1 METLTIPSPLL
12 FVLSGPVIFSQCS
25 SYRSVVGRL
34 GAQVFLAADRLF
46 YMRAHS
52 TDEDQSMVRTTQL
65 ILSTCLTVDG

>member
-1 METLTIPSPLL
+1 METLTILSPIV

-25 SYRSVVGRL
+25 SYWSVVRRL

-52 TDEDQSMVRTTQL
+52 TDEDQSMVRNTQL
-65 ILSTCLTVDG
+65 ILSTCLTADG